1 MLVGIAAPNQC
12 RSQLVHPSRSFQ
24 TRHRLA
30 LAMKVVA
37 QVSVG
42 VEIPQDCCGRKVVA
56 LNTGVGANTDVLN
69 TDQIPYMVVVIG
81 FRCPPIR

>member
-1 MLVGIAAPNQC
+1 
-12 RSQLVHPSRSFQ
+12 
-24 TRHRLA
+24 
-30 LAMKVVA
+30 MKVVA

-81 FRCPPIR
+81 FRGPPIR